1 MADKES
7 APQCENEK
15 EVKTDSAET
24 KAVQVEGKEGS
35 PKSSPSKIE
44 TNEALQH
51 LVQGKR
57 HLLVRDVNSAVN
69 SLQEACR
76 LLAEQYGE
84 TADPCGEAYFF
95 YGKALLELSRIETG
109 VLGNAL
115 DGVPEGDD
123 ADTSQTED
131 PEKLSEEERMQVVE
145 EVDEALE
152 ENFITLEKARHAKD
166 GKGSASEIDKETG
179 ETLMENGE
187 TQAKAQEANAVA
199 ENGVDM
205 EVSEK
210 TQADADKTPEEVVKS
225 DSDKATATD
234 ADIAE
239 DGAAKAGAEG
249 SAEGSAAQADDKESA
264 EEMEVDG
271 ATLSTAGGDASSGDG
286 KQPGTDTAVVEPGED
301 KSAAANAE
309 TVESK
314 PEDKTTEVKEASK
327 ESGDKPA
334 EPGTVE
340 VGVETNPNDTV
351 EPATEASAVFSA
363 DIEAKEATSDT
374 TKTQEAV
381 DTPTDKAA
389 DVSAEKAA
397 ESADKDEKAPNDA
410 KPVESTEGDEEEDG
424 DDEEAED
431 APVKEDGEGET
442 KEDAGEEAKDGDKG
456 EEDGAEGEEG
466 ADTTKEGDTSR
477 DCDTEEGEEGEG
489 DGAKEGDDEEE
500 DVPNIQL
507 AWEVLELA
515 KIIFTRQAKDKP
527 SDLKLSEVYQ
537 KLGEVS
543 IEAENYSQAV
553 DDLGNCLTIQK
564 KHLDADDR
572 LIAETHYHLGVAHSL
587 ANQYSEAIAA
597 FQASVDT
604 ILARVQRLQRQIL
617 DRENGKKIEHE
628 DPFYKEEN
636 EIKELEDLIPD
647 MKEKIADMRD
657 MKAEAQKKIAEVFAA
672 SGGAGPSTSA
682 APISPVKAMMTSR
695 PAASAADGDGEKK
708 EAHSIGHLVK
718 RKRLSEP
725 AAEEDAKRTKQE
737 NGHNGVNG
745 HAAP

>member
-131 PEKLSEEERMQVVE
+131 PEKLS
-145 EVDEALE
+145 
-152 ENFITLEKARHAKD
+152 
-166 GKGSASEIDKETG
+166 
-179 ETLMENGE
+179 
-187 TQAKAQEANAVA
+187 
-199 ENGVDM
+199 
-205 EVSEK
+205 
-210 TQADADKTPEEVVKS
+210 
-225 DSDKATATD
+225 
-234 ADIAE
+234 
-239 DGAAKAGAEG
+239 
-249 SAEGSAAQADDKESA
+249 
-264 EEMEVDG
+264 
-271 ATLSTAGGDASSGDG
+271 
-286 KQPGTDTAVVEPGED
+286 
-301 KSAAANAE
+301 
-309 TVESK
+309 
-314 PEDKTTEVKEASK
+314 
-327 ESGDKPA
+327 
-334 EPGTVE
+334 
-340 VGVETNPNDTV
+340 
-351 EPATEASAVFSA
+351 
-363 DIEAKEATSDT
+363 
-374 TKTQEAV
+374 
-381 DTPTDKAA
+381 
-389 DVSAEKAA
+389 
-397 ESADKDEKAPNDA
+397 
-410 KPVESTEGDEEEDG
+410 ESTEGDEEEDG